1 MKTLTKMRMPLLATA
16 AVLGLGLSVNAQPL
30 YPTTVVDYYVG
41 LTQDGLS
48 NGVPPGRG
56 DSENSNGAPQESDTD
71 MGEVPG
77 DPTTVNFTSL
87 GFEGFVILG
96 FAQPFGDGEGID
108 LTVFETSYNTPNCG
122 IWPEYADVYVS
133 QDGCNWVK
141 VAENQCQNIDIELPD
156 NMPWGLFVKVVDVSP
171 RAAFNPDADGYDV
184 DGVKAYY
191 LSSVTPSG
199 GPDVYP
205 VSFSDYIVGNT
216 KGPGANNA
224 NTPPAARKIPS
235 QAIGSPSTSDVTGS
249 MVFVSLGFDKPATVD
264 IEGQITLMFDYTIF
278 DQPGSDITVYETT
291 WGDKFTN
298 SNCANYPEIAEFW
311 GSNDGS
317 SWTLLNADPTNEPAE
332 AYKGGPGRL
341 CRDGFLDI
349 SSMPE
354 SGGARTLRYVRVFDK
369 SIRGSSRFPNTAD
382 GYDVDGLV
390 AKICSDEP
398 GKMGYVDQINVPDED
413 PGMFFADVFPNP
425 AIDFVTV
432 SIETAAIEQA
442 YRIQVID
449 VTGRTVMTSSLNAG
463 ASAFVNHSMAISE
476 LPSGVYM
483 VSVEG
488 NDYRTLQKM
497 IKR

>member
-16 AVLGLGLSVNAQPL
+16 AVLGFGLSMNAQPI

-56 DSENSNGAPQESDTD
+56 DSNNSIGTPQDSDTD
-71 MGEVPG
+71 MGEIPG
-77 DPTTVNFTSL
+77 NSATVNFTSL
-87 GFEGFVILG
+87 GFEGYLVLG
-96 FAQPFGDGEGID
+96 FDQPFGDGEGAD
-108 LTVFETSYNTPNCG
+108 LTIYETSYGTPDCG
-122 IWPEYADVYVS
+122 PWPEMADVYVS

-141 VAENQCQNIDIELPD
+141 VAENQCQNFDVELPD
-156 NMPWGLFVKVVDVSP
+156 NMPWGLFVKIVDVSP
-171 RAAFNPDADGYDV
+171 RAAFSSVADGYDV

-191 LSSVTPSG
+191 LSSVTPTG

-205 VSFSDYIVGNT
+205 VAYSDYIVGNT
-216 KGPGANNA
+216 KGPGANNS
-224 NTPPAARKIPS
+224 NTPAAARKIPGK
-235 QAIGSPSTSDVTGS
+235 AIGSPSTSDASGA

-264 IEGQITLMFDYTIF
+264 VEGRITLMFDYTIF
-278 DQPGSDITVYETT
+278 DQAGSDITVYETT
-291 WGDKFTN
+291 WGDKFSSTD
-298 SNCANYPEIAEFW
+298 CAKYPEVAEFE
-311 GSNDGS
+311 GSNDGIT
-317 SWTLLNADPTNEPAE
+317 WTLLNADPTNEPAE

-354 SGGARTLRYVRVFDK
+354 LGGVRTLRYVRISDK
-369 SIRGSSRFPNTAD
+369 SIRSSSRFPNSAD

-390 AKICSDEP
+390 AHICSDEP
-398 GKMGYVDQINVPDED
+398 RMMNYIDQTNVPDED

-425 AIDFVTV
+425 ASDYITV
-432 SIETAAIEQA
+432 SIETASTEQA
-442 YRIQVID
+442 YRIQIID
-449 VTGRTVMTSSLNAG
+449 VTGRVVMTSSLNAG
-463 ASAFVNHSMAISE
+463 ANAFVNHAMLVSE

-488 NDYRTLQKM
+488 NDYKTLQKM
-497 IKR
+497 VKR

>member
-1 MKTLTKMRMPLLATA
+1 MKTLTKLRMPLLATA
-16 AVLGLGLSVNAQPL
+16 AVLGLGLGVNAQPI

-56 DSENSNGAPQESDTD
+56 DSGNSTGAPSGSDTD

-77 DPTTVNFTSL
+77 NSATVNFTSL
-87 GFEGFVILG
+87 GFEGYIVLG
-96 FAQPFGDGEGID
+96 FDQPFGDGEGVD
-108 LTVFETSYNTPNCG
+108 LTVFETSYGTPDCS
-122 IWPEYADVYVS
+122 IWPEMADVYVS

-171 RAAFNPDADGYDV
+171 RAAFSSIADGYDV
-184 DGVKAYY
+184 DGVTAYY
-191 LSSVTPSG
+191 LSSVTPVG

-205 VSFSDYIVGNT
+205 VAYSDYIVGNT
-216 KGPGANNA
+216 KGPGPGNG
-224 NTPPAARKIPS
+224 NTPAAARKIPS
-235 QAIGSPSTSDVTGS
+235 KAIGSPSTSDASGA
-249 MVFVSLGFDKPATVD
+249 MVFVSLGFDKPTTAD
-264 IEGQITLMFDYTIF
+264 IEGQITLMFDYTLF

-291 WGDKFTN
+291 WGDKFSSTD
-298 SNCANYPEIAEFW
+298 CAKYPEIAEFW
-311 GSNDGS
+311 GSNDGVN
-317 SWTLLNADPTNEPAE
+317 WTLLNADPTNEPAE

-354 SGGARTLRYVRVFDK
+354 SGGVRTLRYVRIFDK
-369 SIRGSSRFPNTAD
+369 SIRSSSRFPNSAD
-382 GYDVDGLV
+382 GYDVDGLIG
-390 AKICSDEP
+390 KICSSSPRTAE
-398 GKMGYVDQINVPDED
+398 YFDQTEVPDED

-425 AIDFVTV
+425 ASDYITV
-432 SIETAAIEQA
+432 SIETAATPQS
-442 YRIQVID
+442 YSIQIVD
-449 VTGRTVMTSSLNAG
+449 VTGRVVMSNNLTAG

-476 LPSGVYM
+476 LPSGVYV
-483 VSVEG
+483 VSVAG
-488 NDYRTLQKM
+488 KSFSTMQKM